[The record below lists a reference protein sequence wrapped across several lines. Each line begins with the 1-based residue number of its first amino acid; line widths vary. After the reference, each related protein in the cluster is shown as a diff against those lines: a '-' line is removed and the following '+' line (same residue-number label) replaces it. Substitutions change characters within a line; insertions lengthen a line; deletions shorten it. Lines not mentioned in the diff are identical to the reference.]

1 MFCADLAYLPHWETQ
16 MDLLVKSHFDCFEHV
31 LSKNSK
37 GSDVSFGNLLVT
49 LLIYINMSC
58 KLKKNY
64 TIENDHKILTQ
75 RIVIQFV
82 YSSENYVVYLEV
94 DLRHHIAKDLCILIL
109 SNSSMNNQIFLL
121 TYYTRWI
128 LVKYHINHILN

>member
-31 LSKNSK
+31 LLKNSK
-37 GSDVSFGNLLVT
+37 GSNVSFGNLLVT

-75 RIVIQFV
+75 RIYMIRPSICVQQRKLCCLSRGRFTSPHSKRSMYINIEQFKH
-82 YSSENYVVYLEV
+82 EQANIFINL
-94 DLRHHIAKDLCILIL
+94 LHQ
-109 SNSSMNNQIFLL
+109 MNFS
-121 TYYTRWI
+121 
-128 LVKYHINHILN
+128 

>member
-31 LSKNSK
+31 LLKNSK

-64 TIENDHKILTQ
+64 TIENDHKILNQ
-75 RIVIQFV
+75 RIYMI
-82 YSSENYVVYLEV
+82 
-94 DLRHHIAKDLCILIL
+94 RHSICVQQRKLCCLSRGRFTSPHSYIL
-109 SNSSMNNQIFLL
+109 SWASPSDLVFTVVDIYPLKCLMVIFL
-121 TYYTRWI
+121 R
-128 LVKYHINHILN
+128 